1 MWSSK
6 FIHCKKTINFED
18 KIVFEGSKI
27 FKMQCEEQTEAE
39 KVNEEFDFIFLKL
52 NINLSV
58 NFLNGKKFK
67 NCIQDFL
74 EEFENNL
81 RQRIVLFSHE
91 KSFIF
96 KKKIYLSYKSLNFCI
111 FEINP
116 QDFKVFLLENY

>member
-1 MWSSK
+1 MM
-6 FIHCKKTINFED
+6 NR
-18 KIVFEGSKI
+18 VGYI
-27 FKMQCEEQTEAE
+27 F
-39 KVNEEFDFIFLKL
+39 
-52 NINLSV
+52 
-58 NFLNGKKFK
+58 